1 MIDYKKIK
9 AIAWDFDDTLF
20 AHANHK
26 TETEKEK
33 IDYIKNCLLYANNE
47 NIDYSEIFSECR
59 ANVFL
64 ERFMNRAY
72 NNNIVQ
78 GLISG
83 TNSYVCAEAK
93 IDCVDRVY
101 GHVLENWCCCSQEQ
115 KIIMLKAIAKANG
128 YSPLNILIIDDNAQV
143 ITMAADAGFQS
154 ATPIEVVNFVI

>member
-26 TETEKEK
+26 TETEKEE

-72 NNNIVQ
+72 NNLINNQVPLVSSNIVEDQ
-78 GLISG
+78 TPFIVEHWNTGSNAISF
-83 TNSYVCAEAK
+83 SYGASRTTDIPLDINKK
-93 IDCVDRVY
+93 I
-101 GHVLENWCCCSQEQ
+101 
-115 KIIMLKAIAKANG
+115 
-128 YSPLNILIIDDNAQV
+128 
-143 ITMAADAGFQS
+143 
-154 ATPIEVVNFVI
+154 VNELSFYLYRSN